1 MSDPKVRDQFLA
13 AQFELANQKMM
24 EGKLLIIIIR
34 HTVHTGDMEACISH
48 FINFIQ
54 FSSNP
59 KVALA
64 TLQQILPPA
73 LFKAIIQSFAAV
85 AKAKVYKTGY
95 QI

>member
-1 MSDPKVRDQFLA
+1 MHSSALVLFVCCMLVIFESFA
-13 AQFELANQKMM
+13 A
-24 EGKLLIIIIR
+24 
-34 HTVHTGDMEACISH
+34 GDMEASISH

-73 LFKAIIQSFAAV
+73 LFKAIIETFAAV
-85 AKAKVYKTGY
+85 MKAKVCC
-95 QI
+95 